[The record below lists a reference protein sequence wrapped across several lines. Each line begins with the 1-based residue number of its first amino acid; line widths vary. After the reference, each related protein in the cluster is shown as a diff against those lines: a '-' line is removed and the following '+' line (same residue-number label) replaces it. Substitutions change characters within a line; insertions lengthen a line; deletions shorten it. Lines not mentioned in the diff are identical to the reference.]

1 LGGDDLG
8 ALLALCH
15 GLAVTARMIAPVAE
29 LPLRESDWD
38 AREWRLAA
46 MMVMVI
52 SIG

>member
-1 LGGDDLG
+1 MNPGL
-8 ALLALCH
+8 

-29 LPLRESDWD
+29 PPLLDSGWE

-46 MMVMVI
+46 MMATVI